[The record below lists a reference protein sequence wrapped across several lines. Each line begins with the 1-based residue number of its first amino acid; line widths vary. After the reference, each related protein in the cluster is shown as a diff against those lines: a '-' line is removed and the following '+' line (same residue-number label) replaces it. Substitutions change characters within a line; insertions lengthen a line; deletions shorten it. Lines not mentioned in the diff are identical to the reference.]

1 MYLQQIMPHKRLH
14 PQSQKRKQH
23 KAAQNMSKAN
33 NKDTKTT
40 PLTSLWCLIT
50 NSDHIP
56 YPTPMPH
63 FRPRT
68 HWAINISTENTLKV
82 KPAEV
87 HQEPNTQS

>member
-50 NSDHIP
+50 NPDHIL

-63 FRPRT
+63 FRPREGKRSLG
-68 HWAINISTENTLKV
+68 HKY
-82 KPAEV
+82 
-87 HQEPNTQS
+87 

>member
-40 PLTSLWCLIT
+40 PLTLLWCL
-50 NSDHIP
+50 HHQ
-56 YPTPMPH
+56 PMPH
-63 FRPRT
+63 FRPREGKRPLG
-68 HWAINISTENTLKV
+68 HKY
-82 KPAEV
+82 
-87 HQEPNTQS
+87 